1 MTINSGFARPA
12 QGGLSAVIP
21 LRPGEPSPQSLAA
34 SRRRN
39 VIMVVIG
46 LAAAARLAREGPGGK
61 QVILVVIVLAA
72 ATGLGREGLGNLAG
86 WYKRQ
91 AQRN

>member
-39 VIMVVIG
+39 MIMVVIG
-46 LAAAARLAREGPGGK
+46 LAAAARLARNGSSGK
-61 QVILVVIVLAA
+61 RLIMVGIALAA
-72 ATGLGREGLGNLAG
+72 AAGLGREGLGGLAG

-91 AQRN
+91 GQRS